1 MPLKIN
7 GGIKM
12 KKMYYYLI
20 CYMYRSGDKKG
31 EGRAFVGLDMKL
43 DSFTHIMQVE
53 EALKNDTGFNSVGI
67 KSFQEVSQ
75 GYIGDDISGNK
86 TYC

>member
-1 MPLKIN
+1 
-7 GGIKM
+7 
-12 KKMYYYLI
+12 
-20 CYMYRSGDKKG
+20 
-31 EGRAFVGLDMKL
+31 MKL